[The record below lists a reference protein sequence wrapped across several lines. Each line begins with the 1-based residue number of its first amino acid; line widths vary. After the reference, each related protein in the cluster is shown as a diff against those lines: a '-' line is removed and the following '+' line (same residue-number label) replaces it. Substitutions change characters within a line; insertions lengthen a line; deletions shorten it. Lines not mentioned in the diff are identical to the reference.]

1 MKDPGMMIR
10 QFHEKFG
17 FPLDRKLSDE
27 NTQSDFGASSLMTS
41 QALKQ
46 FGELLVEQAAAWQD
60 EAIKQQEDGDGRLYS
75 VHLMAEEL
83 GEWAIAMAE
92 KNELKM
98 AHELAD
104 LGYVVYGRSEQY
116 NIPLTPVLAELHKS
130 NMSKSVIGRRMR
142 SRDQANTYLPPDIRG
157 AVLEGRAA
165 RVGYTNVCMTGRFSS
180 KEPNEANKPGVQPR
194 EKDTLYRQTK
204 TMFAWVIE
212 HQDSATSCPQYF
224 TGDGWS
230 AEHSKAIRFSRRED
244 AERMGLNGH
253 RICEHGWE
261 D

>member
-10 QFHEKFG
+10 EFHEKFG

-27 NTQSDFGASSLMTS
+27 RTVSDFGASSLMTS

-60 EAIKQQEDGDGRLYS
+60 DAIKQQEDGDGRLYS

-130 NMSKSVIGRRMR
+130 NMSKSVVGRRMR
-142 SRDQANTYLPPDIRG
+142 SRDQSNTYLPPDIRG
-157 AVLEGRAA
+157 AVVEGRAA
-165 RVGYTNVCMTGRFSS
+165 RVGYVQKCETGRFSS

-194 EKDTLYRQTK
+194 EKDTLTHDEAWIQTAVGANHSLDAYLRSIDP
-204 TMFAWVIE
+204 TLPEHYGMPVDGVRYVIE
-212 HQDSATSCPQYF
+212 RLQRKEEA
-224 TGDGWS
+224 
-230 AEHSKAIRFSRRED
+230 A
-244 AERMGLNGH
+244 
-253 RICEHGWE
+253 
-261 D
+261 